1 MNANGEFTNNFKRA
15 ARAKGTRCARKA
27 LVLCALLLG
36 MLLLLSVGTEAKY
49 GGIYDKTVR
58 LHVLAD
64 SNEAQAQALKLK
76 VRDDLLALLEEELA
90 DCTDRRQAEE
100 RLRILLPALE
110 ECAARTLKK
119 EGCALSVTLSL
130 EEEEYPLR
138 VYEGCTFPEGEY
150 LSLRVFIGSGEG
162 RNWWCVVY
170 PPLCLSSSLAQSND
184 YTEDEQA
191 LLTGNTEGYKL
202 KLAFLEVGRRIVRL
216 FR

>member
-90 DCTDRRQAEE
+90 DCTDRRQAEA
-100 RLRILLPALE
+100 RLRILLPA
-110 ECAARTLKK
+110 
-119 EGCALSVTLSL
+119 
-130 EEEEYPLR
+130 
-138 VYEGCTFPEGEY
+138 
-150 LSLRVFIGSGEG
+150 
-162 RNWWCVVY
+162 
-170 PPLCLSSSLAQSND
+170 
-184 YTEDEQA
+184 
-191 LLTGNTEGYKL
+191 
-202 KLAFLEVGRRIVRL
+202 
-216 FR
+216 